1 MGDTK
6 EGPSFQILDL
16 SGSASLKLGTV
27 CAMATQRTV
36 LWGTIIKVNL
46 LGVNFTSTITLVPV
60 LRRQGNA
67 GHGVIST
74 SSSFDFFEPAKTAN
88 H

>member
-16 SGSASLKLGTV
+16 SGSASLKPGTV

-36 LWGTIIKVNL
+36 LWGTILKVNL
-46 LGVNFTSTITLVPV
+46 LGVNFTSTITLVA
-60 LRRQGNA
+60 LFRRQGNA